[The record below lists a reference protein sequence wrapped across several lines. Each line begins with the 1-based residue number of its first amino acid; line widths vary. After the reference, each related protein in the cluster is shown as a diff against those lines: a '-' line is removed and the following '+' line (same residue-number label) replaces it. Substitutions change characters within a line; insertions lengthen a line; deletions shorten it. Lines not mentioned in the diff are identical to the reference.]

1 MTSPPRGHT
10 PPRPR
15 RSTSKTT
22 RTPPRRTPSL
32 RSQPW
37 ERYSSSALVRG
48 DSGAPTNSK
57 PWSTQEYRNP
67 STQVDRHMKP
77 PAPSVQEHRNTC
89 AQAHRNMESPA
100 YVFSGPWG
108 QGNISTQVPKNRRI
122 PTLVNTSASGH
133 SHTGL
138 QPHGITGTW
147 DYGNMGAREHRRTGT
162 WAYGN
167 TSAGVQ

>member
-1 MTSPPRGHT
+1 MTSPPPVATRHPVPEGPLPKQQGHHRAGHLPSAANPGNAT
-10 PPRPR
+10 APP
-15 RSTSKTT
+15 
-22 RTPPRRTPSL
+22 PSPVATAA
-32 RSQPW
+32 S
-37 ERYSSSALVRG
+37 
-48 DSGAPTNSK
+48 PTNSK

-138 QPHGITGTW
+138 REHGLSSTGT
-147 DYGNMGAREHRRTGT
+147 HRTTGT
-162 WAYGN
+162 RAHGN
-167 TSAGVQ
+167 TTAGIQ